1 MSDTYHAQCD
11 KNRKY
16 FKWLHMLHYVKYS
29 TFLRGATKMFLLL
42 WYQLINVTIDDK
54 LNLTSNPDE
63 SNALHFKLNNKQ
75 MRTRSKTNRKI
86 IIGDIR
92 YKML

>member
-1 MSDTYHAQCD
+1 MS
-11 KNRKY
+11 
-16 FKWLHMLHYVKYS
+16 
-29 TFLRGATKMFLLL
+29 GATKMFLLL